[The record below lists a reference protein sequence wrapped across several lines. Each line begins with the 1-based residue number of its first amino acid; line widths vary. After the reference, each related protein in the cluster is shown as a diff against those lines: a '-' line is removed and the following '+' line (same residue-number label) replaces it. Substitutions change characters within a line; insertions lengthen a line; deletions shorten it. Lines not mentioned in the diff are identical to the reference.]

1 MLPDAHDLVQ
11 QATRPVDVHTCV
23 GFLGQSCAILIWWR
37 PSHLQLIGLPHG
49 SSSVYCLLRRVSL
62 CLRIDASWSRCFQCF
77 EGNSTGRPKS
87 NWCPTRWLRFS
98 RHVMQFT
105 CSIAPLIRL
114 SKRTRLLH
122 DVFLHL
128 HLCYPVSCPKHRF

>member
-1 MLPDAHDLVQ
+1 MIWFNKPHDLSTFTP
-11 QATRPVDVHTCV
+11 AWA
-23 GFLGQSCAILIWWR
+23 FLVSLVPFLSGGD
-37 PSHLQLIGLPHG
+37 PHHLQLIGLPHG

-62 CLRIDASWSRCFQCF
+62 CLRIDASWSRCFQRF
-77 EGNSTGRPKS
+77 EGNSTRRPKS